1 MTNCY
6 NCGHTG
12 TFVLLVQFALAVP
25 DADAPDSNH
34 ASQADADRVD
44 ASQADADRVDSG
56 PSDSDA
62 RGPHRPSSESPGDCR
77 PDRTDG
83 EVADAGGLSLAVQ
96 CPACESTDVGVA
108 AEDLLARY
116 RSRTM
121 S

>member
-25 DADAPDSNH
+25 DADALDSNR
-34 ASQADADRVD
+34 ADADRG
-44 ASQADADRVDSG
+44 DSG
-56 PSDSDA
+56 PSDSDRA
-62 RGPHRPSSESPGDCR
+62 RSESLGDCR
-77 PDRTDG
+77 SDRIDG
-83 EVADAGGLSLAVQ
+83 EAADAGGLSLAVQ
-96 CPACESTDVGVA
+96 CPACDSTDVGVS

-116 RSRTM
+116 RSRTT

>member
-25 DADAPDSNH
+25 DSDEPDP
-34 ASQADADRVD
+34 DT
-44 ASQADADRVDSG
+44 
-56 PSDSDA
+56 
-62 RGPHRPSSESPGDCR
+62 RGPDRPSSESSGDCR
-77 PDRTDG
+77 PDRTAG
-83 EVADAGGLSLAVQ
+83 EDSDDGGLSLGVQ
-96 CPACESTDVGVA
+96 CPACDSTDVGVS

-116 RSRTM
+116 RSRTT